1 MNNIKNGQ
9 SAAEQIFKPVRGW
22 EGLYEVTNDGKV
34 FSIRSNRFLKPRLSC
49 DGYERVALCKDGKNY
64 EMRVHRLVAEAFI
77 GNPHNLPQVNHKD
90 FNKQNNWFENLEWCT
105 NYENSHY
112 SMIHNRPGF
121 GNQKSIRDSIT
132 GRFDNCKI
140 YTFTNVYNNKQFSI
154 IGMKN
159 ILKQFK
165 CSLKNVTAI
174 LCKYANT
181 GMYVKQGYFKGLRI
195 DTQYLKV
202 HRPTANHGVGE
213 SSPKYWISFEQESDM
228 VSSVSKDAAVINGVE
243 LTNLHEQ

>member
-77 GNPHNLPQVNHKD
+77 DNPHNLSQVNHKD

-112 SMIHNRPGF
+112 SMRHNRPGF
-121 GNQKSIRDSIT
+121 GNQKSIRNSIT

-159 ILKQFK
+159 ILNQFK

-195 DTQYLKV
+195 NTQYLKV
-202 HRPTANHGVGE
+202 HRPTTNHGVGE